1 MSMSTAP
8 VEPLELGILLNLAFG
23 AVKQRLHAHLAAAG
37 FDDLGPTFGYIFRLL
52 DGASPSLAV
61 VAGRL
66 GITAQGALKIVGEMV
81 AKGYIERVDDEQD
94 RRIRRL
100 RLTGRGKR
108 ALQEARKFY
117 ATYERAL
124 RGRLGGSRVTVA
136 RGVLEAIVAEGE
148 AVGLERRARPF

>member
-1 MSMSTAP
+1 MSTAL

-23 AVKQRLHAHLAAAG
+23 AVKQRLHSHLAAAG
-37 FDDLGPTFGYIFRLL
+37 FNDLGPSFGYVFRVL
-52 DGASPSLAV
+52 DDASPSLAE
-61 VAGRL
+61 VASRL

-81 AKGYIERVDDEQD
+81 AKGYVERVDDEQD
-94 RRIRRL
+94 GRIRRL
-100 RLTGRGKR
+100 RLTSRGNK

-124 RGRLGGSRVTVA
+124 RRRLGGSRVAVA

-148 AVGLERRARPF
+148 AVGLERQARPF